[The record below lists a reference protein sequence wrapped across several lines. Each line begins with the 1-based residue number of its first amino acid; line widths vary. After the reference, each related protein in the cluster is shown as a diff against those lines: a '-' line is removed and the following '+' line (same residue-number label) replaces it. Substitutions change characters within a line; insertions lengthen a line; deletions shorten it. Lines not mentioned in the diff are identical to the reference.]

1 LTPKEITVTTSALR
15 FGVWA
20 LVYGTW
26 GARQHPLE
34 PVDASWA
41 RTREQITEADRLGF
55 DATLV
60 AQHTVNPAGDHYD
73 QLDAWTTS
81 AALAGLTN
89 DIEIITAIKP
99 VLYHPVVLAKQA
111 LQVEEISGGRFG
123 INVVNAWFKPEIAR
137 AGLPFLEHDDRY
149 AYGREWLTIVHSLI
163 SGQRTTFHGKHFD
176 VDDYQLK
183 PASRHRSRPAVYVGG
198 ESDPARSLASDFGDV
213 WFINGQPEDN
223 VRRLVTDVAARPR
236 SGCPVRFGLAAF
248 VIGRETD
255 TEAADELAYAFELAG
270 RDVAET
276 ESVISNADPKAQ
288 MFKTFA
294 EHPHVGTNGG
304 TAAGLVGSY
313 DTVAERILRF
323 GSLGIELFML
333 QFQPFESEMRR
344 FADEIIPRVR
354 RLERLAA

>member
-1 LTPKEITVTTSALR
+1 VTTSALR

-41 RTREQITEADRLGF
+41 RTRDQIIDADRVGF

-60 AQHTVNPAGDHYD
+60 AQHEVNPAGDHYD
-73 QLDAWTTS
+73 QLEAWTTS
-81 AALAGLTN
+81 AALAALTEN
-89 DIEIITAIKP
+89 IEIITAIKP
-99 VLYHPVVLAKQA
+99 ALYHPVVLAKQA
-111 LQVEEISGGRFG
+111 LQIEEISGGRFG
-123 INVVNAWFKPEIAR
+123 INVVNAWFRPEIAR
-137 AGLPFLEHDDRY
+137 AGLPFLEHDERY
-149 AYGREWLTIVHSLI
+149 AYGREWLTIVQSLL
-163 SGQRTTFHGKHFD
+163 SGRRTTFHGRYFH

-183 PASRHRSRPAVYVGG
+183 PASQHRGRPAIYVGG
-198 ESDPARSLASDFGDV
+198 ESEPARDLAADFADV
-213 WFINGQPEDN
+213 WFVNGQPEQN
-223 VRRLVTDVAARPR
+223 VRRLVADVAARHR
-236 SGCPVRFGLAAF
+236 TGGPVRFGLAAF

-255 TEAADELAYAFELAG
+255 REAADELAYAFELAS

-276 ESVISNADPKAQ
+276 ESVISNADPKAE

-294 EHPHVGTNGG
+294 AHPHVGTNGG

-323 GSLGIELFML
+323 GGLGIELFML

-344 FADEIIPRVR
+344 FAEEIIPRVR
-354 RLERLAA
+354 RLERQAA